1 MQISKIEK
9 RLKKIIGLVEMFK
22 LDGKISQIEKDLL
35 LDYIRKLY
43 DDILRD
49 EADKVDVEPSKKQN
63 ADKGEE
69 VKAVLASKV
78 EEEVA
83 EKISKEAKVQAVEK
97 LSQVEKVLVQ
107 NENTDSDQKDKNDDF
122 SAYEELFAF
131 EEVKDV
137 SDRLSLTKINDLK
150 KAIGINEK
158 IFTVKEL
165 FGGQNEVYKSTVNAL
180 NDMDS
185 MEEAKKYLSKNI
197 IPEFG
202 WMDDDKYK
210 KAHNFLKTVRR
221 LYV

>member
-49 EADKVDVEPSKKQN
+49 EADKVDVKSSKKQN
-63 ADKGEE
+63 LGKDDE

-78 EEEVA
+78 EEEVE
-83 EKISKEAKVQAVEK
+83 EKISKEAKVEAIEK
-97 LSQVEKVLVQ
+97 LSQVEKVLAQ
-107 NENTDSDQKDKNDDF
+107 NEETDSKLNAEEDDQ
-122 SAYEELFAF
+122 SAFDELFAF

-165 FGGQNEVYKSTVNAL
+165 FGGQNEVYKTTVNAL

-185 MEEAKKYLSKNI
+185 MDEAKKYLSKNI
-197 IPEFG
+197 IPEYG
-202 WMDDDKYK
+202 WMEDDKYK